1 MAPLLAAATAD
12 AGSQGAGQG
21 NDADDNGGNG
31 QPTLGRGH
39 AVRVK
44 TNGGLNGGQIS
55 VVL

>member
-12 AGSQGAGQG
+12 AGSQGAGQC

-31 QPTLGRGH
+31 QPSLGLGH
-39 AVRVK
+39 VPRAT
-44 TNGGLNGGQIS
+44 TNGGLNGGQIG